1 MISRTPAL
9 RRRALAALAS
19 AVLELCALP
28 AAQADRA
35 GGPGLA
41 VTQAAGGMS
50 LDEAVDLAQRR
61 FNARVVRAD
70 VSEADGR
77 RVYVL
82 RLLSENG
89 RVWTV
94 RVDAQ
99 SGAIQ

>member
-1 MISRTPAL
+1 MNPRPPGLL
-9 RRRALAALAS
+9 RH
-19 AVLELCALP
+19 AVTAFAVAVIGLCGMP
-28 AAQADRA
+28 GAQAGRA
-35 GGPGLA
+35 GGPGPA
-41 VTQAAGGMS
+41 VTEASGGIS